1 MQDSLFPDDTP
12 PEPPPRPRR
21 NTPPAAGPDSDKTPA
36 APATRRARDS
46 GTVQPM
52 PATPQQQ
59 ALAGRLPPSLHMGTS
74 SWHFPGWDGL
84 VWQGAYAEKRL
95 SSQGLK
101 AYGQHALL
109 RSVSLD
115 RAFYRPLSTLQ
126 YIEYAEQVPETFRF
140 VVKAPALV
148 TDSLVRGE
156 QGQGK
161 QDNPGFLDPRLAV
174 DTFVRP
180 AIEGLGTKA
189 GALVF
194 QISPLPSHW
203 LRAMPVV
210 LERLS
215 LMLEAVRDALDGE
228 QALRSQAPDVVIA
241 VEVRDAA
248 FLRADIQPRLAEV
261 LLQHG
266 ATYCLG
272 LHAKM
277 PPIEAQLPLL
287 RRLWPGPLVC
297 RWNLHRKHGAYGY
310 QAAKDLYEPFDR
322 IQDADPETR
331 SHLTRVILATAAR
344 GLPALVTINNKVEGS
359 APLSVEAL
367 AQEVAAGLQA
377 ADTLSPR

>member
-1 MQDSLFPDDTP
+1 M
-12 PEPPPRPRR
+12 
-21 NTPPAAGPDSDKTPA
+21 
-36 APATRRARDS
+36 
-46 GTVQPM
+46 
-52 PATPQQQ
+52 
-59 ALAGRLPPSLHMGTS
+59 
-74 SWHFPGWDGL
+74 
-84 VWQGAYAEKRL
+84 
-95 SSQGLK
+95 
-101 AYGQHALL
+101 
-109 RSVSLD
+109 
-115 RAFYRPLSTLQ
+115 
-126 YIEYAEQVPETFRF
+126 
-140 VVKAPALV
+140 

-248 FLRADIQPRLAEV
+248 FLRADVQPRLAEV

-266 ATYCLG
+266 ATYCLS
-272 LHAKM
+272 LIH
-277 PPIEAQLPLL
+277 I
-287 RRLWPGPLVC
+287 
-297 RWNLHRKHGAYGY
+297 
-310 QAAKDLYEPFDR
+310 
-322 IQDADPETR
+322 
-331 SHLTRVILATAAR
+331 
-344 GLPALVTINNKVEGS
+344 
-359 APLSVEAL
+359 
-367 AQEVAAGLQA
+367 
-377 ADTLSPR
+377 